1 DLPSA
6 RELLWT
12 RKGWRAEEARVRL
25 LGARLGLRPH
35 HLCHTIINQ
44 LYPERVARIGF
55 QHDVGWF
62 DVAMHNTARF
72 CGDQRTRGLLN
83 YFQCQGKR
91 HWPIT
96 AHTGF
101 ECFALDKLH
110 GIETFSI
117 LLSVISHP
125 GNIWMMNIRG
135 CARFAKESGSRA
147 GILRRLAIDNL
158 EGNNRIQNRITS
170 AVSYGHCSRAELDRK
185 TIRADL
191 NFEVGI
197 FQLAGGQT

>member
-1 DLPSA
+1 
-6 RELLWT
+6 
-12 RKGWRAEEARVRL
+12 
-25 LGARLGLRPH
+25 
-35 HLCHTIINQ
+35 
-44 LYPERVARIGF
+44 
-55 QHDVGWF
+55 F

-110 GIETFSI
+110 GIETFAI

-125 GNIWMMNIRG
+125 GNIWMMNIRD

-197 FQLAGGQT
+197 FQLAGGQTTPPCWSFRVFALCQKAEANETTQALAVRTALGQRSSTCSASSRSLSLSFHIPS